1 MVLKKGKTE
10 LKISIYSVYYDGM
23 AQIMGLWYL
32 KREKSTCLV
41 LKKGEKFLYLVWF
54 TLHKY

>member
-32 KREKSTCLV
+32 KREKSTLMRN
-41 LKKGEKFLYLVWF
+41 GESANDGK
-54 TLHKY
+54 HEE